1 MLGNFKGNHTERMPK
16 QKPESLNVI
25 RGANLSSYNFHY
37 RRPKSFLHTLKAR
50 TSRLDKIHSCCGNGI
65 SSRSLF

>member
-37 RRPKSFLHTLKAR
+37 RRPKSFLHTLKAPAPP
-50 TSRLDKIHSCCGNGI
+50 G
-65 SSRSLF
+65 

>member
-1 MLGNFKGNHTERMPK
+1 LILPERCGNDGQKLGNFKGNHTERMPK

-37 RRPKSFLHTLKAR
+37 RRPKSFLHTLKAPAPP
-50 TSRLDKIHSCCGNGI
+50 G
-65 SSRSLF
+65 